1 MEEPT
6 AVPTLG
12 VPPTPALPLPTF
24 STLARSPLP
33 GLVLTCAIALAAYGV
48 RLLPGMANF
57 SPMIIAIVLGV
68 GFHNTIRTPAIA
80 KAGVTFS
87 LKRLLRLAIVLLG
100 LQLTLQQ
107 VAAVGGTGMAIIAA
121 TLLTTFAVTKAVG
134 RLLGVDARLAELI
147 AAGTSICGASAVVAA
162 NSVTDAPDE
171 DVAYAIACVTVFGCL
186 SMFIYPALPGVL
198 GLDPHHFG
206 LWTGASLHEIAQV
219 VAAAFQ
225 NGREAGEF
233 ATIAKLS
240 RVMLL
245 APLVLG
251 LGLLRAGQKNGSRAK
266 APIPWFVL
274 GFIALI
280 GVNSLDVVPAAAK
293 QVLVP
298 GTTFLLTV
306 ALAAMGLETD
316 IRKLRACGLRP
327 FALGAFAWLFI
338 SGFSL
343 LLIKSFY

>member
-1 MEEPT
+1 MTESTAAASLPHRHPPARVRPT
-6 AVPTLG
+6 
-12 VPPTPALPLPTF
+12 
-24 STLARSPLP
+24 RSPLP
-33 GLVLTCAIALAAYGV
+33 GLALTGAIAAASYGI

-100 LQLTLQQ
+100 LQLTFQQ

-121 TLLTTFAVTKAVG
+121 TLLATFTATKAVG
-134 RLLGVDARLAELI
+134 RLLGVEPRLAELI

-186 SMFIYPALPGVL
+186 SMFIYPALPHLL
-198 GLDPHHFG
+198 GLAPREFG

-225 NGREAGEF
+225 NGRESGEF

-251 LGLLRAGQKNGSRAK
+251 MGLLRSRHTGASHAR

-274 GFIALI
+274 GFVALI
-280 GVNSLDVVPAAAK
+280 GVNSLGVVPPAAK
-293 QVLVP
+293 TVLVP

-316 IRKLRACGLRP
+316 IRKLKACGLRP
-327 FALGAFAWLFI
+327 FALGSFAWLFI

-343 LLIKSFY
+343 LLVKAFY